1 MTRTETFRITLV
13 VFRVTRHIAIV
24 LNNGKEV
31 IQCLIVICGLRS
43 FGAGLS
49 PPCGVA
55 SPDATVSDPGIKA
68 PRSDNGRVVPRA
80 ALLFSFRP
88 ELVHLNPIH
97 GPEMMA
103 GDVAGIL
110 R

>member
-1 MTRTETFRITLV
+1 MYH
-13 VFRVTRHIAIV
+13 VTRHIARV

-80 ALLFSFRP
+80 ALLFSCRS
-88 ELVHLNPIH
+88 ELVLLNPIH
-97 GPEMMA
+97 DPEMMA
-103 GDVAGIL
+103 LYVSGIL